1 MRDIS
6 MVKLMPVEPRVPFLK
21 VRMIAGI
28 LSLIAVL
35 VSSYWFFT
43 KGLNYG
49 IDFSGGVVTVVDFGD
64 APPDDAQEFVQT
76 RFGGSTVQNISQ
88 PAGSPITYDYL
99 RIGLPL
105 QVEEEAA
112 DTEGE
117 ESREAQT
124 DAQQVAQAALIDALQ
139 AEYGDIRIDA
149 TETVSGKVSGEL
161 RRKGLL
167 AVVLALGLVLA
178 YIWFRFEWQFGAG
191 AVIALLHDVILTL
204 GVFELFQIEF
214 NLAIIAAILTIV
226 GYSLNDTVIVY
237 DRIRENLR
245 KYKKMPLEEVI
256 NISINDTLSRT
267 ILTSVTTLLALSA
280 LFFLGGPG
288 LQGFSFA
295 MIWGVLVGTYSSI
308 FVASPMLLLL
318 KLKRGSR
325 IDAPKDAAPQPA

>member
-6 MVKLMPVEPRVPFLK
+6 LVKLMPVEPRVPFLK
-21 VRMIAGI
+21 LRIIAGI
-28 LSLIAVL
+28 LSAIAVVASL
-35 VSSYWFFT
+35 FLFFT

-49 IDFSGGVVTVVDFGD
+49 IDFSGGVVTVVDFGE
-64 APPDDAQEFVQT
+64 APPLDAQEFVQT
-76 RFGGSTVQNISQ
+76 RFAGSTVQNISQ
-88 PAGSPITYDYL
+88 PAGSEITYDYL

-105 QVEEEAA
+105 QIEETDEEATEEEA
-112 DTEGE
+112 
-117 ESREAQT
+117 RETQT
-124 DAQQVAQAALIDALQ
+124 DAQQVAQAALIEALEG
-139 AEYGDIRIDA
+139 EYGDIRIDA

-167 AVVLALGLVLA
+167 AVILALGLVLA

-204 GVFELFQIEF
+204 GVFEMFQIEF

-245 KYKKMPLEEVI
+245 KYKKMPMEEVI

-267 ILTSVTTLLALSA
+267 ILTSVTTLLALTA
-280 LFFLGGPG
+280 LFVLGGPG
-288 LQGFSFA
+288 LEGFSFA

-318 KLKRGSR
+318 NLKRGSR
-325 IDAPKDAAPQPA
+325 IDATKVAEAQPA